1 MKSKLIVFNAVAVT
15 GMAMQVWAADPQ
27 NNNKIYRE
35 PSDKTFRDREELRT
49 SPARQRLGEMEK
61 AEKILGMEIKNSQD
75 QKIGKVKDLAINFER
90 GRIAE
95 VIASINGVS
104 GLIAAPP
111 QIFMVDRAEKVL
123 RVHQD
128 QDQFK
133 NAPKVDLSKWKETTQ
148 NAQVMEVYHFYGT
161 TSDYFNEGSAVEGR
175 LVVKGGEGTGYLERA
190 SKVIGMPARNLQDE
204 KLGKVEDLMVD
215 LQAGRITEVVI
226 SSGGFLGIGDELS
239 VVPPTVFR
247 FNPERDRLQLDTT
260 REALKEAPHFKSG
273 EWPDVG
279 EPAYV
284 TRVYKSYQV
293 EPYWSS
299 DADNTARNVRDR
311 DSSTLKPTDQGSNK
325 GDVSTTAQIRKAIL
339 AREGMSVNARN
350 VKIITLNGRVTLR
363 GTVNTEEERQ
373 RIGEIAAR
381 IVPANNVDNQLE
393 VKRGAPRTTTSD

>member
-1 MKSKLIVFNAVAVT
+1 M
-15 GMAMQVWAADPQ
+15 
-27 NNNKIYRE
+27 
-35 PSDKTFRDREELRT
+35 
-49 SPARQRLGEMEK
+49 
-61 AEKILGMEIKNSQD
+61 
-75 QKIGKVKDLAINFER
+75 
-90 GRIAE
+90 
-95 VIASINGVS
+95 
-104 GLIAAPP
+104 IAAPP

-123 RVHQD
+123 RVNQD

-393 VKRGAPRTTTSD
+393 VKHGTPRTTTSD